1 MRDEWSLVLWACRSA
16 LGYAT
21 HEDLTA
27 LAAGVTDWTWLVRS
41 VDAHAVAPIVYAP
54 LAQTG
59 RVPAE
64 PLAQLRAAVDENALR
79 SIVLARTLRE
89 IVAVLEQQQIP
100 VIPIKGPLLA
110 RAAYGDLASRR
121 FADLDLVVH
130 RRDLDRARAILAQ
143 RGFQPA
149 FALPRDAESAL
160 LGADY
165 HIALVDAEH
174 GIVVELHW
182 ALIRAGL
189 SGLRDESWA
198 WTHACDT
205 TALGAPMRTLTTD
218 AAFVYLCVHGSKHL
232 WSQLGW
238 LCDVA
243 ALARAERA
251 VSWPAVRQL
260 ASSIGATRMVALG
273 CALSSELLGAEACS
287 ALGAADANVRHL
299 VSDVRARLFD
309 DAPTMSL
316 PAFQLRV
323 RTGLGDRI
331 AYLAGIAAAPHA
343 ADVQFAALPRRARAL
358 YYVLRPARLAVKHGR
373 RVFVRRKPSTN
384 GSKDTDKDTRDG
396 DGSHPTS
403 TVRAPG

>member
-1 MRDEWSLVLWACRSA
+1 MQLIVAACRRA
-16 LGYAT
+16 LG
-21 HEDLTA
+21 TA
-27 LAAGVTDWTWLVRS
+27 PADDIAALVSAATDWPALVGRVS
-41 VDAHAVAPIVYAP
+41 AHAVAPIVYAP

-89 IVAVLEQQQIP
+89 IVALLDDEQIA

-130 RRDLDRARAILAQ
+130 RRDLDRARTVLAQ
-143 RGFQPA
+143 RGYQPA
-149 FALPRDAESAL
+149 IAIPHDAESAL

-165 HIALVDAEH
+165 HIALVAPEH
-174 GIVVELHW
+174 GTVVELHW
-182 ALIRAGL
+182 ALIRPGL
-189 SGLRDESWA
+189 AGLRDETWA

-205 TALGAPMRTLTTD
+205 TSLGAPMRTLTTD
-218 AAFVYLCVHGSKHL
+218 ATFVYLCAHGSKHL

-243 ALARAERA
+243 ALARTEERTL
-251 VSWPAVRQL
+251 SWPAVRQL
-260 ASSIGATRMVALG
+260 AATIGATRMVALG
-273 CALSSELLGAEACS
+273 CALASDLLGATECDAF
-287 ALGAADANVRHL
+287 GAVDAHVRHL

-323 RTGLGDRI
+323 RTQLGDRLS
-331 AYLAGIAAAPHA
+331 YLAGIAAAPHV

-358 YYVLRPARLAVKHGR
+358 YYILRPARLVVKHGR
-373 RVFVRRKPSTN
+373 RAFAHRANPS
-384 GSKDTDKDTRDG
+384 
-396 DGSHPTS
+396 
-403 TVRAPG
+403 RAAPK

>member
-1 MRDEWSLVLWACRSA
+1 MQLIVAACRRA
-16 LGYAT
+16 LGNAPA
-21 HEDLTA
+21 DDIAA
-27 LAAGVTDWTWLVRS
+27 LVSSVTDWPGFVRG
-41 VDAHAVAPIVYAP
+41 VEAHAVAPIIYAP

-59 RVPAE
+59 RVPVDA
-64 PLAQLRAAVDENALR
+64 LAQLRAAVDENALR

-89 IVAVLEQQQIP
+89 LIALLEEEQIP
-100 VIPIKGPLLA
+100 VISIKGPLLA
-110 RAAYGDLASRR
+110 RSAYGDLASRR

-130 RRDLDRARAILAQ
+130 KRDLDRARAILAQ
-143 RGFQPA
+143 RGYQPA
-149 FALPRDAESAL
+149 IALPRDAESAL

-174 GIVVELHW
+174 GIMVELHW
-182 ALIRAGL
+182 ALMRAGL

-198 WTHACDT
+198 WTHACHT
-205 TALGAPMRTLTTD
+205 TALGTPMRTLTND

-243 ALARAERA
+243 ALARTERA
-251 VSWPAVRQL
+251 VSWPVVREL

-273 CALSSELLGAEACS
+273 CALASDLLGAEECDAF
-287 ALGAADANVRHL
+287 GAVDAHVRQL
-299 VSDVRARLFD
+299 ASDVHARLFD
-309 DAPTMSL
+309 DAPTTSL

-323 RTGLGDRI
+323 RTRLGDRI

-358 YYVLRPARLAVKHGR
+358 YYVLRPARLVVKHGR
-373 RVFVRRKPSTN
+373 RAFEKRTKP
-384 GSKDTDKDTRDG
+384 
-396 DGSHPTS
+396 
-403 TVRAPG
+403 

>member
-1 MRDEWSLVLWACRSA
+1 MQLIVAACRRA
-16 LGYAT
+16 LGNAPA
-21 HEDLTA
+21 DDIAA
-27 LAAGVTDWTWLVRS
+27 LVSSVTDWPGFVRG
-41 VDAHAVAPIVYAP
+41 VEAHAVAPIIYAP

-59 RVPAE
+59 RVPVDA
-64 PLAQLRAAVDENALR
+64 LAQLRAAVDENALR

-89 IVAVLEQQQIP
+89 LIALLEEEQIP
-100 VIPIKGPLLA
+100 VISIKGPLLA
-110 RAAYGDLASRR
+110 RSAYGDLASRR

-130 RRDLDRARAILAQ
+130 KRDLDRARAILAQ
-143 RGFQPA
+143 RGYQPA
-149 FALPRDAESAL
+149 IALPRDAESAL

-174 GIVVELHW
+174 GIMVELHW

-198 WTHACDT
+198 WTHACHT
-205 TALGAPMRTLTTD
+205 TALGTPMRTLTND

-243 ALARAERA
+243 ALARTERA
-251 VSWPAVRQL
+251 VSWPAVREL

-273 CALSSELLGAEACS
+273 CALASDLLGAEECDAF
-287 ALGAADANVRHL
+287 GAVDAHVRQL
-299 VSDVRARLFD
+299 ASDVHARLFD
-309 DAPTMSL
+309 DAPTTSL

-323 RTGLGDRI
+323 RTRLGDRI

-358 YYVLRPARLAVKHGR
+358 YYVLRPARLVVKHGR
-373 RVFVRRKPSTN
+373 RAFEKRTKP
-384 GSKDTDKDTRDG
+384 
-396 DGSHPTS
+396 
-403 TVRAPG
+403 

>member
-1 MRDEWSLVLWACRSA
+1 
-16 LGYAT
+16 
-21 HEDLTA
+21 
-27 LAAGVTDWTWLVRS
+27 
-41 VDAHAVAPIVYAP
+41 
-54 LAQTG
+54 
-59 RVPAE
+59 
-64 PLAQLRAAVDENALR
+64 VDENALR
-79 SIVLARTLRE
+79 SITLTRALRE
-89 IVAVLEQQQIP
+89 IMVLLEDEQIP

-143 RGFQPA
+143 RGFQA
-149 FALPRDAESAL
+149 AIALPRDAESTL

-165 HIALVDAEH
+165 HIALVDQQH

-189 SGLRDESWA
+189 AALRDETWA

-205 TALGAPMRTLTTD
+205 RSLGSPMRTLTAD
-218 AAFVYLCVHGSKHL
+218 ATFVYLCVHGSKHL

-243 ALARAERA
+243 ALARNDRA
-251 VSWPAVRQL
+251 PSWPAVREL
-260 ASSIGATRMVALG
+260 AASIGATRMVALG
-273 CALSSELLGAEACS
+273 CALASELLGARECD
-287 ALGAADANVRHL
+287 GFGPVDAHVRHL

-323 RTGLGDRI
+323 RTRLGDRI
-331 AYLAGIAAAPHA
+331 AYLVGIAAAPHA

-358 YYVLRPARLAVKHGR
+358 YYVLRPARLVAKHGR
-373 RVFVRRKPSTN
+373 RALRR
-384 GSKDTDKDTRDG
+384 TRPD
-396 DGSHPTS
+396 
-403 TVRAPG
+403 RA

>member
-1 MRDEWSLVLWACRSA
+1 MQLIVAACRRA
-16 LGYAT
+16 LGSAPA
-21 HEDLTA
+21 DDIAA
-27 LAAGVTDWTWLVRS
+27 LVSSVTDWPALVRG

-64 PLAQLRAAVDENALR
+64 ALAQLRAAVDENALR

-89 IVAVLEQQQIP
+89 IVALLDDEQIA

-130 RRDLDRARAILAQ
+130 RRDLDRARAVLAQ
-143 RGFQPA
+143 RGYQPA
-149 FALPRDAESAL
+149 IALPHDAEAAL

-165 HIALVDAEH
+165 HIALVAPEH
-174 GIVVELHW
+174 GTAVELHW
-182 ALIRAGL
+182 ALIRPGL
-189 SGLRDESWA
+189 AGLRDETWA
-198 WTHACDT
+198 WTHARDT
-205 TALGAPMRTLTTD
+205 TALGTPMRTLTTD
-218 AAFVYLCVHGSKHL
+218 ATFVYLCVHGSKHL

-243 ALARAERA
+243 ALARTEERTL
-251 VSWPAVRQL
+251 SWPAVRQL
-260 ASSIGATRMVALG
+260 ATAIGATRMVALG
-273 CALSSELLGAEACS
+273 CALASELLGAKQCDAF
-287 ALGAADANVRHL
+287 GAMDANVRHL

-309 DAPTMSL
+309 DAPSMSL

-323 RTGLGDRI
+323 RTRLGDRV

-358 YYVLRPARLAVKHGR
+358 YYVLRPARLVVKHVLR
-373 RVFVRRKPSTN
+373 RT
-384 GSKDTDKDTRDG
+384 
-396 DGSHPTS
+396 
-403 TVRAPG
+403 

>member
-1 MRDEWSLVLWACRSA
+1 MQLIVAACRRA
-16 LGYAT
+16 LGNAPA
-21 HEDLTA
+21 DDIAA
-27 LAAGVTDWTWLVRS
+27 LVSSVTDWPGFVRG
-41 VDAHAVAPIVYAP
+41 VEAHAVAPIIYAP

-59 RVPAE
+59 RVPVDA
-64 PLAQLRAAVDENALR
+64 LAQLRAAVDENALR

-89 IVAVLEQQQIP
+89 LIALLEEEQIP
-100 VIPIKGPLLA
+100 VISIKGPLLA
-110 RAAYGDLASRR
+110 RSAYGDLASRR

-130 RRDLDRARAILAQ
+130 KRDLDRARAILAQ
-143 RGFQPA
+143 RGYQPA
-149 FALPRDAESAL
+149 IALPRDAESAL

-174 GIVVELHW
+174 GIMVELHW

-198 WTHACDT
+198 WTHACHT
-205 TALGAPMRTLTTD
+205 TALGTPMRTLTND

-243 ALARAERA
+243 ALARTERA
-251 VSWPAVRQL
+251 VSWPVVREL

-273 CALSSELLGAEACS
+273 CALASDLLGAEECDAF
-287 ALGAADANVRHL
+287 GAVDAHVRQL
-299 VSDVRARLFD
+299 ASDVHARLFD
-309 DAPTMSL
+309 DAPTTSL

-323 RTGLGDRI
+323 RTRLGDRI

-358 YYVLRPARLAVKHGR
+358 YYVLRPARLVVKHGR
-373 RVFVRRKPSTN
+373 RAFEKRTKP
-384 GSKDTDKDTRDG
+384 
-396 DGSHPTS
+396 
-403 TVRAPG
+403 

>member
-1 MRDEWSLVLWACRSA
+1 MQLIVAACRRA
-16 LGYAT
+16 LGNVPA
-21 HEDLTA
+21 DDIAA
-27 LAAGVTDWTWLVRS
+27 LVSSTTDWPDLLRC
-41 VDAHAVAPIVYAP
+41 VDVHAVAPLVYAP

-79 SIVLARTLRE
+79 SITLTRALRE
-89 IVAVLEQQQIP
+89 IMVLLEDEQIP

-121 FADLDLVVH
+121 FADLDLVVY

-143 RGFQPA
+143 RGFQA
-149 FALPRDAESAL
+149 AIALPRDAESTL

-165 HIALVDAEH
+165 HIALVDQEH

-189 SGLRDESWA
+189 AALRDETWA

-205 TALGAPMRTLTTD
+205 TSLGSPMRTLTAD
-218 AAFVYLCVHGSKHL
+218 ATFVYLCVHGSKHL

-243 ALARAERA
+243 ALARNDRA
-251 VSWPAVRQL
+251 PSWPAVREL
-260 ASSIGATRMVALG
+260 AASIGATRMVALG
-273 CALSSELLGAEACS
+273 CALASELLGARECD
-287 ALGAADANVRHL
+287 GFGPVDAHVRHL

-323 RTGLGDRI
+323 RTRLGDRI
-331 AYLAGIAAAPHA
+331 AYLAGIAASPHA

-358 YYVLRPARLAVKHGR
+358 YYVLRPARLVAKHGR
-373 RVFVRRKPSTN
+373 RALRR
-384 GSKDTDKDTRDG
+384 TRPD
-396 DGSHPTS
+396 
-403 TVRAPG
+403 RA

>member
-1 MRDEWSLVLWACRSA
+1 MQVIVAACRRA
-16 LGYAT
+16 LGNAPA
-21 HEDLTA
+21 DDIAA
-27 LAAGVTDWTWLVRS
+27 LVSSVTDWPGFLRS

-64 PLAQLRAAVDENALR
+64 ALAQLRAAVDENALR

-89 IVAVLEQQQIP
+89 IVALFEHEQIP
-100 VIPIKGPLLA
+100 VLSIKGPLLA

-121 FADLDLVVH
+121 FADLDLVVR
-130 RRDLDRARAILAQ
+130 RRDLDRARDVLAQ
-143 RGFQPA
+143 RGFQPLI
-149 FALPRDAESAL
+149 ALPRDAESAL

-165 HIALVDAEH
+165 HIALIDAEQ

-205 TALGAPMRTLTTD
+205 TALGSPMRTLTTD

-232 WSQLGW
+232 WSQLVW

-243 ALARAERA
+243 ALACAERP

-273 CALSSELLGAEACS
+273 CALASDLLGAQPCDGF
-287 ALGAADANVRHL
+287 GAADAHVRHL

-343 ADVQFAALPRRARAL
+343 ADVQFAALPRRVRAL
-358 YYVLRPARLAVKHGR
+358 YYVLRPARLVVKHGR
-373 RVFVRRKPSTN
+373 RTL
-384 GSKDTDKDTRDG
+384 GL
-396 DGSHPTS
+396 
-403 TVRAPG
+403 

>member
-1 MRDEWSLVLWACRSA
+1 MQLIVAACRRA
-16 LGYAT
+16 LGNAPA
-21 HEDLTA
+21 DDIAA
-27 LAAGVTDWTWLVRS
+27 LVSSVTDWPAFLRS

-64 PLAQLRAAVDENALR
+64 ALAQLRASVDENALR
-79 SIVLARTLRE
+79 SIVLARALRE
-89 IVAVLEQQQIP
+89 IVALLEQEQIP

-130 RRDLDRARAILAQ
+130 RRDLDRARAILAE

-149 FALPRDAESAL
+149 IALPRDAESVL

-198 WTHACDT
+198 WTHARDS
-205 TALGAPMRTLTTD
+205 TALGSPMRTLTTD
-218 AAFVYLCVHGSKHL
+218 ATFVYLCVHGSKHL

-243 ALARAERA
+243 ALAGTERA
-251 VSWPAVRQL
+251 LSWSAVRQL
-260 ASSIGATRMVALG
+260 AASIGATRMVALG
-273 CALSSELLGAEACS
+273 CALASELLGATQCDAF
-287 ALGAADANVRHL
+287 GAVDAHVSHL
-299 VSDVRARLFD
+299 KSDVRARLFD

-323 RTGLGDRI
+323 RTRFGDRI

-358 YYVLRPARLAVKHGR
+358 YYVLRPARLVVKYGR
-373 RVFVRRKPSTN
+373 RSFGR
-384 GSKDTDKDTRDG
+384 
-396 DGSHPTS
+396 
-403 TVRAPG
+403 